1 MLYFFGVVVLIIVV
15 GVEVVFVD
23 VLFIVIDV
31 AVTEANVE
39 VGTVVEVVVAK
50 LLFVE
55 AWIFIVEIIAIVFE
69 ILILRVVS
77 WI

>member
-1 MLYFFGVVVLIIVV
+1 MIIVV

-69 ILILRVVS
+69 ILILRAVS

>member
-1 MLYFFGVVVLIIVV
+1 MIIVV

>member
-1 MLYFFGVVVLIIVV
+1 MIIVV
-15 GVEVVFVD
+15 GAEVVFVD

>member
-23 VLFIVIDV
+23 VLLIVIDV

-55 AWIFIVEIIAIVFE
+55 AWIFIVEMIAIVFE

>member
-1 MLYFFGVVVLIIVV
+1 MIIVV

-23 VLFIVIDV
+23 VLLIVIDV

-55 AWIFIVEIIAIVFE
+55 AWIFIVEMIAIVFE